1 MAYSVAVIQSGIYAQ
16 MQTAK
21 AFLLMLICTALL
33 GACGLRGPLYL
44 AEETPADE
52 QRSDQ
57 AADTGDKSE
66 DEKEDKKD
74 KPRVPA
80 SGR

>member
-21 AFLLMLICTALL
+21 AFLLMLICAVLL
-33 GACGLRGPLYL
+33 SACGLRGPLYL
-44 AEETPADE
+44 AEETPVDE

-57 AADTGDKSE
+57 AADTGDQSE
-66 DEKEDKKD
+66 DEKEDEKD
-74 KPRVPA
+74 KPPAPA

>member
-1 MAYSVAVIQSGIYAQ
+1 

-21 AFLLMLICTALL
+21 AFLLMLICAVLL
-33 GACGLRGPLYL
+33 SACGLRGPLYL
-44 AEETPADE
+44 AEETPVDE

-57 AADTGDKSE
+57 AADTGDQSE
-66 DEKEDKKD
+66 DEKEDEKD
-74 KPRVPA
+74 KPPAPA